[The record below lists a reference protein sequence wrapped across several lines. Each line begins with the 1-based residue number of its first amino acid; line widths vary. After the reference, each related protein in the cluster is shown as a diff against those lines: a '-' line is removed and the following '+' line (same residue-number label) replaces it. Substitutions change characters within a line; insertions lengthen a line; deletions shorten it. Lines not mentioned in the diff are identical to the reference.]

1 MKLRKGKLYF
11 FLSVLVCF
19 YLVFRTVFF
28 IFFGNASVDILIGF
42 TIFLLFFLIY
52 KKSRKFFYSYIWSL
66 TKNLYLNFFSL
77 FKLLISF
84 RKLVLGYNKVY
95 LEYFRYSFFSLRIV
109 SKSMSSIFSKLSLNL
124 LNKFLINLF
133 LNKLNLKLF
142 FVNSRTNY
150 LPVEYTFKNNS
161 LFELNV
167 FLSYDVIFFIM

>member
-1 MKLRKGKLYF
+1 MKIGKGKLYF

-19 YLVFRTVFF
+19 YLVFRTIFF
-28 IFFGNASVDILIGF
+28 VFFGNSSVDVLIGF

-52 KKSRKFFYSYIWSL
+52 KKSRLFIYNYMWSL

-95 LEYFRYSFFSLRIV
+95 LEYFRYSFFALRIV
-109 SKSMSSIFSKLSLNL
+109 SKSMSLAFNKLSLNL

-142 FVNSRTNY
+142 FVNNKTNF
-150 LPVEYTFKNNS
+150 LPIEYVIRNNS
-161 LFELNV
+161 NNELNV
-167 FLSYDVIFFIM
+167 FLSFDILFFIF

>member
-1 MKLRKGKLYF
+1 MKLGKGKLYF

-19 YLVFRTVFF
+19 YLVFRTLFF
-28 IFFGNASVDILIGF
+28 VFFGNASVDILIGF

-66 TKNLYLNFFSL
+66 TKTLYLNFFSL

-95 LEYFRYSFFSLRIV
+95 LEYFRYSFFALRLV
-109 SKSMSSIFSKLSLNL
+109 SKSMSVIFNRLSLSL

-133 LNKLNLKLF
+133 LNKLNLKFF
-142 FVNSRTNY
+142 FVNSKTNY
-150 LPVEYTFKNNS
+150 LPVEYIIKNNS
-161 LFELNV
+161 IFELNI
-167 FLSYDVIFFIM
+167 FLTYDILFFII